1 MLCMLFQTSIKQE
14 LLRVPAVHLSAQQR
28 DLIVTTATLLKSSP
42 GNRLAAI
49 EKALLAAHQDA
60 IKNSQSSLNRMPEF
74 FMAMRVADYFATNF
88 TNFSYRLEA
97 QVKRTF
103 QDSDLHGEDIT
114 QLLSEPDLR
123 PDGRFDLVLR
133 SGKKGRTAHIFE
145 FKRGDST
152 RALLKDIRRL
162 AKVSQHAGRHSLK
175 TNYLVLTRRCPKD
188 VDTSE
193 RLIERL
199 NSVLDDATLANTDVY
214 VTVSE
219 PQHPFLNRAHEPLNS
234 RAFQIV
240 ILEIRG

>member
-1 MLCMLFQTSIKQE
+1 
-14 LLRVPAVHLSAQQR
+14 
-28 DLIVTTATLLKSSP
+28 VTNAILLKSSP

-49 EKALLAAHQDA
+49 ENALLAAHQDA
-60 IKNSQSSLNRMPEF
+60 INYSHSSLNRMPEC
-74 FMAMRVADYFATNF
+74 FMAMRVADYFANNF

-103 QDSDLHGEDIT
+103 QESDLHGADVT
-114 QLLSEPDLR
+114 QLLSQPDLR

-133 SGKKGRTAHIFE
+133 SGKKGRAAHIFE

-162 AKVSQHAGRHSLK
+162 AKVSQHAGHHSLK

-188 VDTSE
+188 ADTSE

-199 NSVLDDATLANTDVY
+199 NSVLDTAGLENTDIY
-214 VTVSE
+214 ATVSE
-219 PQHPFLNRAHEPLNS
+219 PLYPFLNRDHEPVS
-234 RAFQIV
+234 HRAFQIV
-240 ILEIRG
+240 ILEICG